1 MSIAKG
7 SATYKGN
14 NPAEKAHS
22 EARGTVV
29 SAGHF
34 YLMGQEPVAGVQV
47 IGRILR

>member
-7 SATYKGN
+7 SATYKGTN
-14 NPAEKAHS
+14 LAKKAHF

-34 YLMGQEPVAGVQV
+34 C
-47 IGRILR
+47 LRSPK